1 MKRYIFILIF
11 LLGFIELP
19 AQVFY
24 GKENIPTEADY
35 CGGEYGSNWDNAIEV
50 CLENAKIEGD
60 YFVFDIVFSRIARW
74 ALVSNSR
81 PITTLFATTLSFDY
95 DKTVLS
101 TNVNDVSFVF
111 DPVWDPNTSWCS
123 MTKDLVDNP
132 SLGDHYLV
140 LNVMDMS
147 DGFTFS
153 GPGAYSR
160 FGQVRWKIQSGAS
173 GKTGIALRKSDTPRG
188 SAGSLVVSTSNQPAC
203 VVQSGNADVQIG
215 DDTPDSPKITLLASS
230 DKACAGMEQT
240 FVATV
245 TGDYDDIVWTLEDNA
260 GSAAGASVGTV
271 VSNAKGQA
279 TITWAANVNGTYKLC
294 GVPKLAG
301 AADGDKYCQT
311 ITVYRVPT
319 ITLAYDNSK
328 TCAGDFNSADF

>member
-74 ALVSNSR
+74 ALISNSR
-81 PITTLFATTLSFDY
+81 PITTLLATTLSFNY

-101 TNVNDVSFVF
+101 TNVNDVTFVF

-153 GPGAYSR
+153 FPGN
-160 FGQVRWKIQSGAS
+160 
-173 GKTGIALRKSDTPRG
+173 
-188 SAGSLVVSTSNQPAC
+188 SLVH
-203 VVQSGNADVQIG
+203 
-215 DDTPDSPKITLLASS
+215 
-230 DKACAGMEQT
+230 
-240 FVATV
+240 
-245 TGDYDDIVWTLEDNA
+245 
-260 GSAAGASVGTV
+260 
-271 VSNAKGQA
+271 
-279 TITWAANVNGTYKLC
+279 
-294 GVPKLAG
+294 
-301 AADGDKYCQT
+301 
-311 ITVYRVPT
+311 
-319 ITLAYDNSK
+319 
-328 TCAGDFNSADF
+328 